1 LSETGTPTP
10 TANPYLRFT
19 DSAFFGSTATV
30 NNSAKIE
37 LTNTNAFAS
46 MMRHYG
52 VNGSVQNSTGF
63 LTGYANRNVF
73 TIDLAALPASGVISS
88 YFGIKIGTLAVSTT
102 TQGIFIEIKQR
113 SGGGAWDLFAR
124 WSLNTT
130 FPTQQTATLLPVTTT
145 LSNFYG
151 QYQIEFFNP
160 VYVYN
165 SQFFNFVRFNWNVLK
180 DGVTLASSLSYTNLE
195 MNYNQLNLCDNTYY
209 FAQAQDTDNADAT
222 FDNFGIGLNGNLSCL
237 PSAIPPTAP
246 SP

>member
-30 NNSAKIE
+30 NNSAEIE

-73 TIDLAALPASGVISS
+73 TIDLVDLPASGVISCHFGIFVGS
-88 YFGIKIGTLAVSTT
+88 GNDDSGQGIKI
-102 TQGIFIEIKQR
+102 QINER
-113 SGGGAWDLFAR
+113 SGGGAWDCEAY

-130 FPTQQTATLLPVTTT
+130 FPTNQTATLLPVTTT

-151 QYQIEFFNP
+151 RYQIEFFNP

-165 SQFFNFVRFNWNVLK
+165 SQFFNFVRFNWNVVK
-180 DGVTLASSLSYTNLE
+180 DGITLASSTSYTNLE
-195 MNYNQLNLCDNTYY
+195 MNYNAFNLCDDTYY
-209 FAQAQDTDNADAT
+209 FARVQDTGNADAT

-237 PSAIPPTAP
+237 PSATPPAAP
-246 SP
+246 GP